1 MNPDTV
7 YRSILDRMPQ
17 LVLAASVVSS
27 PDGGIHDF
35 RITYV
40 NKAWETLTGSLTATV
55 ENKLFSETV
64 YANSGIAWVDAAG
77 RLFSGKTDVHSVQ
90 FSELLE
96 KWLDFRFTLL
106 DEQTLMVTIDDV
118 TEARQAETRLKEQNL
133 RLSAL
138 SAELAESKKNLKV
151 KLERIEN
158 LNSNLEQ
165 IAFFDRLTGLPNRLR
180 FTAVLTAQIEEARRK
195 DERIALAILDVDN
208 LKTLNDSLGH
218 EAGDAV
224 LAQMGARLKAYE
236 CDTIL
241 ASRFGGDEFLIIFR
255 EFEHEAE
262 MLHVIN
268 AIREDLEKNYSW
280 EDAPLHSSVS
290 TGAAIFP
297 DDADTLENLLKYA
310 DIAMTDAKRRGKNT
324 LSLFHSVMQE
334 NLMNRL
340 KMESR
345 MTDTLEKGLFQVYF
359 QPQVDSIT
367 GDLKG
372 FEALVRWFDTE
383 LGYISPDRFI
393 PLAEESKIII
403 ALGDWIL
410 DTVCRILASWRSEL
424 GFTGTVSVNISPV
437 QLKCRDF
444 TEKLKRTLDKYGID
458 PEAIEIEITE
468 GILIDNF
475 DQVIEILN
483 VIKKMGMRI
492 SLDDFG
498 TGYSSLSYLQF
509 IPLDTLKIDKSF
521 IANITRDGRIEY
533 EITNAIVTLVNK
545 LGLNTIAEGVE
556 TKEQMDVIR
565 AIKCRTAQGFYTG
578 KPAPAIECE
587 RLIRSGGYSGVPR

>member
-1 MNPDTV
+1 
-7 YRSILDRMPQ
+7 
-17 LVLAASVVSS
+17 
-27 PDGGIHDF
+27 
-35 RITYV
+35 
-40 NKAWETLTGSLTATV
+40 
-55 ENKLFSETV
+55 
-64 YANSGIAWVDAAG
+64 
-77 RLFSGKTDVHSVQ
+77 
-90 FSELLE
+90 
-96 KWLDFRFTLL
+96 
-106 DEQTLMVTIDDV
+106 MVTIDDV

-165 IAFFDRLTGLPNRLR
+165 MAFFDRLTGLPNRLR

-195 DERIALAILDVDN
+195 GERVALAILDVDN
-208 LKTLNDSLGH
+208 LKTLNDSLPRSRRRRSCP
-218 EAGDAV
+218 D
-224 LAQMGARLKAYE
+224 GARLKAYE

-565 AIKCRTAQGFYTG
+565 AISAVPFVFIRASQPGDRVRGSSAQAATQVLPDSPIAQKISSGRYRRQESHRCHFTQVSSSKISTTASGGIQAVQRYQHPFFVPITD
-578 KPAPAIECE
+578 PVPIDVFLAPADGKNIDGDAPAMLAPA
-587 RLIRSGGYSGVPR
+587 RAVADFAPVVAFYAGNLGKKTRNLRV